1 MKIQYLKNI
10 YRQSYFFIP
19 NIKLES
25 FQLSFDILVVHTN
38 QQFWFFQNRST
49 KIWKIFSVRLIDFSL
64 FYKKNYSWL
73 DVFQRLYRWIKMPA
87 FIWDLSYLIWIKFG
101 DMLAK
106 FVILIPPHLIDWPKS
121 PPWLGL
127 ISKSIRIFS
136 EYIRIFPY
144 ISNFFGTCL
153 IFRIFLNI

>member
-49 KIWKIFSVRLIDFSL
+49 KIWKIFSVRLIDFSP
-64 FYKKNYSWL
+64 FYKENYCWL

-106 FVILIPPHLIDWPKS
+106 CATLYTPPLYRSTKKPTLIRVKS
-121 PPWLGL
+121 LFEL
-127 ISKSIRIFS
+127 LS
-136 EYIRIFPY
+136 
-144 ISNFFGTCL
+144 L
-153 IFRIFLNI
+153 VQQ